1 MSAADSLGTQDR
13 KWTWHP
19 AFGVLSRWLPD
30 EELLLPSRLNSMA
43 EHLDPSIDSRP
54 ATADGAGIRFTACA
68 GTAKR
73 SALDYERGIHDTG
86 IVPLRGDN
94 WPDAF
99 NALCWI
105 AFPALKRSLNALHTA
120 HAEAATATR
129 GAMRDA
135 LTLLDESGVLV
146 LCADPELA
154 VLLRE
159 RRWQRLFSGHRNDVA
174 DSMRFLVC
182 GHALFDKLR
191 RPYKALTGRAL
202 IIAAP
207 VAVLRCDID
216 RQRRYADA
224 AAAATL
230 DALSSPVS
238 TASPAKTVP
247 LPIAGIP
254 GWMLGNDDE
263 AFYDDTAVFRPA
275 QSSIAEGSSATVA
288 QSACAPAPSSSS
300 ALP

>member
-1 MSAADSLGTQDR
+1 MNAADSRGAQDR
-13 KWTWHP
+13 KWSRHP

-30 EELLLPSRLNSMA
+30 EELPLPSRLNSMA

-54 ATADGAGIRFTACA
+54 ATAGSAGIRFTACA
-68 GTAKR
+68 EAAKR

-86 IVPLRGDN
+86 IVPLRGAD
-94 WPDAF
+94 WHDAF
-99 NALCWI
+99 NALSWI
-105 AFPALKRSLNALHTA
+105 AFPALKRSLNALHIA

-129 GAMRDA
+129 GALRDTV
-135 LTLLDESGVLV
+135 TLLDESGVLV

-159 RRWQRLFSGHRNDVA
+159 RRWKRLFSGHRNDVA
-174 DSMRFLVC
+174 GNMRFLVC

-207 VAVLRCDID
+207 AAVLRCDID
-216 RQRRYADA
+216 RQRRYADTA
-224 AAAATL
+224 AASML
-230 DALSSPVS
+230 DALSP
-238 TASPAKTVP
+238 TASRALTVP

-254 GWMLGNDDE
+254 GWMPGNDDE

-275 QSSIAEGSSATVA
+275 QSSIADGSSATVA
-288 QSACAPAPSSSS
+288 HSACAPAPSSSS